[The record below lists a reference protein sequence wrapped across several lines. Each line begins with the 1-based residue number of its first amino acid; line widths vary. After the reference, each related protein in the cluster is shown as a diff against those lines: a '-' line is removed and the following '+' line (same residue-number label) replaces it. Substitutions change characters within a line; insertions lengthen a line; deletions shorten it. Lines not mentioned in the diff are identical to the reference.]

1 MATIESVV
9 AAHDAALLRYTTRL
23 LGDRHLAEDV
33 VQETWVRAW
42 RHIERLTEDRGSV
55 RGWLMRVAHNIA
67 IDQHRGRK
75 ARPIEVE
82 LADQE
87 LDEVP
92 LIPPPSDAVE
102 IRVDVDAVLGQLPS
116 VHRHA
121 LFEVYFADR
130 TAVSAAMVL
139 GVPVGTVKS
148 RIHNAL
154 RKLRHSLPQPQAH
167 TA

>member
-9 AAHDAALLRYTTRL
+9 ADHDAALLRYTTRL
-23 LGDRHLAEDV
+23 VGDRHLAEDV

-55 RGWLMRVAHNIA
+55 RGWLMRVAHNLA
-67 IDQHRGRK
+67 IDVHRSRK
-75 ARPIEVE
+75 ARPLEVE
-82 LADQE
+82 LPDYE

-92 LIPPPSDAVE
+92 VIPAPSDDVE
-102 IRVDVDAVLGQLPS
+102 IRVDVDAVLEQLPS
-116 VHRHA
+116 VHRHT

-130 TAVSAAMVL
+130 TAASAASVL

-148 RIHNAL
+148 RLHNAL
-154 RKLRHSLPQPQAH
+154 HRLRDSLPQPHAH
-167 TA
+167 AA